1 MVYLNSEVIA
11 LGYLFLSFLY
21 FNFNVIF
28 FFWFEYFEVTVAIIS
43 ILSYERKFFLREIK
57 YMMFSSSDPQ

>member
-21 FNFNVIF
+21 FNFNVIVF
-28 FFWFEYFEVTVAIIS
+28 S
-43 ILSYERKFFLREIK
+43 DLSTLKLLYRLLVFYHVKEKFFERNKVYGVFE
-57 YMMFSSSDPQ
+57 Q